1 LDSWH
6 VMSRIGVHALTLM
19 GKLMHGQAT
28 QKTTS
33 IRADSSYP
41 RLESGKGFV
50 PNRGISKLTARA
62 RRRLQAAVGA
72 EAPKRIDAAIVPAL
86 PSARVARRAI
96 PGHRPLHQEPAPD
109 EPRVVAQR
117 P

>member
-1 LDSWH
+1 
-6 VMSRIGVHALTLM
+6 MSRIGVHALTLM

-41 RLESGKGFV
+41 RLEIGKGFV

-72 EAPKRIDAAIVPAL
+72 EAPKRIDAAIVLALL